1 MILAISMAQMLTLAS
16 PTVIVIGATLA
27 GLRWLWRTIKRDL
40 EQGRERMGERLDR
53 IEKQTTMTNGT
64 VVRHTEQIARL
75 EGAVYRE
82 RREGQ

>member
-1 MILAISMAQMLTLAS
+1 MLTLAS

-53 IEKQTTMTNGT
+53 IETQTTMTNGT

-75 EGAVYRE
+75 EGAVYQKRE
-82 RREGQ
+82 SL